1 MPSAFCR
8 ADRVI
13 SAIEWLGG
21 RSAGVAMMSASRRIT
36 AAIPEAAP
44 RRSSVRSERFS
55 IAASIR
61 FVGLHDRTKARRICP
76 LPRCRT
82 CPLPKGGSSAGP
94 VSAFRPMTGP
104 RRRVTVR
111 GVSWF
116 QTVRRLIER
125 HPFAS
130 DAALAVALAAFV
142 LSDVWTSGDY
152 FTASKAIYVPAG
164 LLMTLPLAWR
174 RRAPLAVVAVV
185 MGALAFESLAV
196 GSAPTPDSPLVAWL
210 LAIYSVAA
218 HCDRVPALVGG
229 GMSLAA
235 GLVWIGLDD
244 FFLPF
249 VVFGGL
255 WLAGRMVRQRETHA
269 RVVEE
274 RTAALDRE
282 RAANARVSA
291 AEERARIAR
300 ELHDVLSHS
309 VSVMVVQA
317 GAERMALGS
326 DRAATGERRWRR
338 SRGQVG
344 RHSERCGDCWECFVW
359 ETSHPPMRPS
369 RRSPTSTGSSRTCA
383 RRGFPSSFRSR
394 ATRLRFRRASRSPP
408 IASCRRRSPT
418 CSSTP
423 GRRRRGWSCGMRT
436 ASSSSRSQMTGK
448 VPVT

>member
-1 MPSAFCR
+1 
-8 ADRVI
+8 
-13 SAIEWLGG
+13 
-21 RSAGVAMMSASRRIT
+21 
-36 AAIPEAAP
+36 
-44 RRSSVRSERFS
+44 
-55 IAASIR
+55 
-61 FVGLHDRTKARRICP
+61 
-76 LPRCRT
+76 
-82 CPLPKGGSSAGP
+82 
-94 VSAFRPMTGP
+94 MTGP

-130 DAALAVALAAFV
+130 DAALAVAVAAFV
-142 LSDVWTSGDY
+142 LFDVWTSGDY

-185 MGALAFESLAV
+185 MGALVFESLAV

-244 FFLPF
+244 FFFPA
-249 VVFGGL
+249 VVFGGA
-255 WLAGRMVRQRETHA
+255 WLAGRMVRQRESHA
-269 RVVEE
+269 RLVEE
-274 RTAALDRE
+274 RSAALDRE
-282 RAANARVSA
+282 REANARVAA

-326 DRAATGERRWRR
+326 DRAATGETL
-338 SRGQVG
+338 
-344 RHSERCGDCWECFVW
+344 EAIE
-359 ETSHPPMRPS
+359 
-369 RRSPTSTGSSRTCA
+369 STGRQALAEMRRLLGMLRVGNEPPDHAPQPTLAELEALVSHVREAGLPVELQIEGEPTAIPEGVAVSAYRIVQESLTNVLKHAGPAQA
-383 RRGFPSSFRSR
+383 RVVVRY
-394 ATRLRFRRASRSPP
+394 ASRELALE
-408 IASCRRRSPT
+408 IADDGQGARDA
-418 CSSTP
+418 
-423 GRRRRGWSCGMRT
+423 GGAGHGLVGMRERVALYGGDFDAGARNGGGFVVRARLPLGPT
-436 ASSSSRSQMTGK
+436 RT
-448 VPVT
+448 